1 MDDNHAAIV
10 RCAGT
15 PVKGSALLAVHT
27 CIAESVCATTMAHC
41 SFIDFEITV
50 HGQQAPYLVHAAY
63 RQQTASSMLAE
74 DAAHPAW
81 AARLARLAAT
91 RGQPGQEELE
101 TIGSLLYH
109 QLFHA
114 DVRELWIQARGDLER
129 SSAGICIRLM
139 AQPPAVAALPWEALY
154 DPDRRVV
161 FAGSLRTPLVRSERL
176 QRQVGLSRPL
186 AAALPLRLLAA
197 LPTDPSEQIDGAAEL
212 NRLQAVLAPS
222 GQVVV
227 QTLKGQFSVV
237 DLRQK
242 IAALQPDIVHL
253 VTHGSPEGVLL
264 WQQEQAVLTP
274 APALRTAL
282 EGTESVK
289 LVVLNA
295 CATAAAGSLHQGL
308 ASVGAHLLQA
318 GIPAVIAMQFDVEE
332 EVATKFTQYFYQE
345 LFGGSCPGQVLR
357 AVSLARSNLYALHPA
372 SLGYTTPIL
381 WLNSAEGQLF
391 AAEGA
396 TAESAPAAVPAAVPA
411 AAPTLE
417 LAALRRQT
425 AQLEVWLVGLAALR
439 SAQLPGALRP
449 LLQMFQDALRVCED
463 LLVQLRRLDSA
474 PPTEQLLQHYREKLE
489 RLGREQAAVERQAA
503 LIRASLEQR
512 GQAGM

>member
-1 MDDNHAAIV
+1 
-10 RCAGT
+10 
-15 PVKGSALLAVHT
+15 
-27 CIAESVCATTMAHC
+27 MAHC

-63 RQQTASSMLAE
+63 RQQTASSTLAE
-74 DAAHPAW
+74 DASHPVW

-101 TIGSLLYH
+101 AIGSLLYH

-114 DVRELWIQARGDLER
+114 DVRELWIQARSDLDH
-129 SSAGICIRLM
+129 SSAGVCIRLM

-176 QRQVGLSRPL
+176 SRQVGPSRPL
-186 AAALPLRLLAA
+186 AATLPLRLLAA

-212 NRLQAVLAPS
+212 ERLQAVLAPS
-222 GQVVV
+222 GQAVV
-227 QTLKGQFSVV
+227 QTLQGQFSVV

-282 EGTESVK
+282 EGAESVK

-295 CATAAAGSLHQGL
+295 CATAAHGSLSQGL
-308 ASVGAHLLQA
+308 ASVGAQLLQA

-332 EVATKFTQYFYQE
+332 GVATDFTQYFYQE
-345 LFGGSCPGQVLR
+345 LFGGTCPGLVSR
-357 AVSLARSNLYALHPA
+357 AVSLARSNLYALNPA

-381 WLNSAEGQLF
+381 WLNAAEGQLF
-391 AAEGA
+391 A
-396 TAESAPAAVPAAVPA
+396 PAAPLPAAPLPA
-411 AAPTLE
+411 AAPALE

-425 AQLEVWLVGLAALR
+425 DQLEAGLAGLAVLR
-439 SAQLPGALRP
+439 SAPLPGALRP
-449 LLQMFQDALRVCED
+449 LLQMLQDALRVCED

-474 PPTEQLLQHYREKLE
+474 PPTEQLVQHYREKLE
-489 RLGREQAAVERQAA
+489 RLGREQAAVERQAT
-503 LIRASLEQR
+503 LIRAALEQR
-512 GQAGM
+512 GQADV

>member
-1 MDDNHAAIV
+1 
-10 RCAGT
+10 
-15 PVKGSALLAVHT
+15 
-27 CIAESVCATTMAHC
+27 MAQC
-41 SFIDFEITV
+41 RFIDFEITV
-50 HGQQAPYLVHAAY
+50 HGQQTPYLVHAAY
-63 RQQTASSMLAE
+63 RQQTASSTLAE
-74 DAAHPAW
+74 DATHPAW
-81 AARLARLAAT
+81 AARLAQLAAT
-91 RGQPGQEELE
+91 RGQPGPETLE
-101 TIGSLLYH
+101 AIGSLLYH

-114 DVRELWIQARGDLER
+114 DVRELWIQARSDLER

-176 QRQVGLSRPL
+176 SRQVGPARSL
-186 AAALPLRLLAA
+186 AASLPLRLLAA

-212 NRLQAVLAPS
+212 DRLQAVLAPS
-222 GQVVV
+222 GQAVV
-227 QTLKGQFSVV
+227 QTLQGQFSVV

-282 EGTESVK
+282 EGAESVK

-295 CATAAAGSLHQGL
+295 CATAAPGSLHQGL
-308 ASVGAHLLQA
+308 ASVGAQLLQA

-332 EVATKFTQYFYQE
+332 GVATEFTQYFYQE

-396 TAESAPAAVPAAVPA
+396 TAEAIPA
-411 AAPTLE
+411 AAPAAAPALE
-417 LAALRRQT
+417 LAALRQQT
-425 AQLEVWLVGLAALR
+425 AQLEAWLMGLAALR
-439 SAQLPGALRP
+439 SAPLPGARRP
-449 LLQMFQDALRVCED
+449 LRQMFQDALRVCED
-463 LLVQLRRLDSA
+463 LLVQLHRLDSA
-474 PPTEQLLQHYREKLE
+474 PPTEQLLQHYREKLD

>member
-1 MDDNHAAIV
+1 MAITLPLYGAQAPLSKAARLSWPIYTGIV
-10 RCAGT
+10 EKR
-15 PVKGSALLAVHT
+15 LH
-27 CIAESVCATTMAHC
+27 TTMAHC
-41 SFIDFEITV
+41 SFIDFEITI

-63 RQQTASSMLAE
+63 RQQTASSTLAE
-74 DAAHPAW
+74 DATHPVW
-81 AARLARLAAT
+81 AARLARLAAP

-101 TIGSLLYH
+101 AIGALLYH

-114 DVRELWIQARGDLER
+114 DVRELWLQARSDLEHNR
-129 SSAGICIRLM
+129 AGVCIRLM

-176 QRQVGLSRPL
+176 LRQVGPSRPL
-186 AAALPLRLLAA
+186 AATLPLRLLAA
-197 LPTDPSEQIDGAAEL
+197 LPTDPSDQIDGAAEL
-212 NRLQAVLAPS
+212 DRLQAVLAPS
-222 GQVVV
+222 GQAVV
-227 QTLKGQFSVV
+227 QTLQGQFSVV

-282 EGTESVK
+282 EGAESVK

-295 CATAAAGSLHQGL
+295 CATAAHGSLRQGL
-308 ASVGAHLLQA
+308 ASVGAQLLQA

-332 EVATKFTQYFYQE
+332 GVATDFTQYFYQE
-345 LFGGSCPGQVLR
+345 LFGGTCPGLVSR
-357 AVSLARSNLYALHPA
+357 AVSLARSNLYALNPA

-381 WLNSAEGQLF
+381 WLNAAEGQLF
-391 AAEGA
+391 APA
-396 TAESAPAAVPAAVPA
+396 TSPA
-411 AAPTLE
+411 AAPPAAAPPAAAPALE

-425 AQLEVWLVGLAALR
+425 DQLEAGLAGLAVLR
-439 SAQLPGALRP
+439 SAPLPGALRP

-463 LLVQLRRLDSA
+463 LLVQLHRLDSA
-474 PPTEQLLQHYREKLE
+474 PPTEQLLQHYREKLD